1 MKILV
6 TGAAGFIG
14 TNISMHFLNK
24 KNTIYGIDNYDDF
37 NSIKLKKFRIKQ
49 LKKNKKFYFKKID
62 ITNRNALFNFVKNKK
77 INMIIHMAAQAG
89 VRYSIIN
96 PKKYINVNLNGFMNV
111 IFAAKKNNINKI
123 IYASSSS
130 VYGDS
135 KNFPSKETHKLNQKN
150 IYAVTKMLNEKM
162 AETYSKI
169 THIKFV
175 GLRFFT
181 IYGEFGRPDMF
192 LFKLFKSS
200 FTNREFQINNF
211 GNHLRDFTYVRDAC
225 EIVFKLSLKKT
236 KKNEVYNVCS
246 NKPENILKISKYFN
260 NKYPVKIKLI
270 NKHKADIL
278 KTHGDNKK
286 LKKTISFSKFKKIK
300 NQIFKVYNW
309 YKSNKI
315 YKM

>member
-49 LKKNKKFYFKKID
+49 LKKNKKFFFKKID
-62 ITNRNALFNFVKNKK
+62 ITNRKALFNFVKNKK

-96 PKKYINVNLNGFMNV
+96 PKKYINVNLNGFMNI

-150 IYAVTKMLNEKM
+150 IYAVTKMLNEKI

-200 FTNREFQINNF
+200 FTNSEFQINNF
-211 GNHLRDFTYVRDAC
+211 GNHLRDFTYVKDAC

-246 NKPENILKISKYFN
+246 NNPENILKISKYFN
-260 NKYPVKIKLI
+260 NKYPIKIKLI

-286 LKKTISFSKFKKIK
+286 LKKTISFSKFIKIK

-309 YKSNKI
+309 YKNNKI

>member
-1 MKILV
+1 
-6 TGAAGFIG
+6 
-14 TNISMHFLNK
+14 
-24 KNTIYGIDNYDDF
+24 
-37 NSIKLKKFRIKQ
+37 
-49 LKKNKKFYFKKID
+49 
-62 ITNRNALFNFVKNKK
+62 
-77 INMIIHMAAQAG
+77 
-89 VRYSIIN
+89 
-96 PKKYINVNLNGFMNV
+96 
-111 IFAAKKNNINKI
+111 
-123 IYASSSS
+123 
-130 VYGDS
+130 
-135 KNFPSKETHKLNQKN
+135 
-150 IYAVTKMLNEKM
+150 MLNEKM

-200 FTNREFQINNF
+200 FTNSEFQINNF
-211 GNHLRDFTYVRDAC
+211 GNHLRDFTYVKDAC

-246 NKPENILKISKYFN
+246 NNPENILKISKYFN
-260 NKYPVKIKLI
+260 NKYPIKIKLI

-286 LKKTISFSKFKKIK
+286 LKKTISFSKFIKIK
-300 NQIFKVYNW
+300 NQIFKLYNW